1 MRVAVVGPTHPIK
14 GGISHYTTLLA
25 RALRKDH
32 DVLFVSYAYQY
43 PEIIY
48 PGRGQT
54 SDDNNPIIEEAEF
67 LWHTLQPWSLT
78 KIAKRMKEFDVDC
91 VVLTWVTHFFGWH
104 IATLAK
110 QIKKQVGCPVLLL
123 CHNVK
128 QHEDRPLETPLTR
141 MAYEAVDGFIVHSE
155 EDKTNL
161 LKFIPDAKVIKN
173 FHPTYDIFASV
184 SQWNKN
190 DARSSLGI
198 PDDTPMV
205 LYFGAVRP
213 YKGLKWLIKAAPEII
228 KNIPGCQIWCV
239 GDYWDGPAEFLSSAD
254 ELGVL
259 FDESSPEN
267 GGVVILDAYI
277 PNEEVGKYFAAT
289 DLVVLPYESATQSG
303 IVQIAYGFEK
313 PCMVTNVGGLPE
325 VVLDN
330 KTGYVIPPLDSDTIA
345 EKTVEYFSLDAEKRA
360 RFVDEIMEWRKV
372 FDWEHM
378 VSTIE
383 KLTAIVKTKC

>member
-25 RALRKDH
+25 RSLRKKH
-32 DVLFVSYAYQY
+32 DVLFISYEYQY

-48 PGRGQT
+48 PGTSQT
-54 SDDNNPIIEEAEF
+54 SDDKNPIIEETEF
-67 LWHTLQPWSLT
+67 LWHTLKPWTLT
-78 KIAKRMKEFDVDC
+78 KIARRMKEFKADV

-104 IATLAK
+104 IATLARR
-110 QIKKQVGCPVLLL
+110 IKKIVGCPVILL

-141 MAYEAVDGFIVHSE
+141 MAYESVDGFIVHSE
-155 EDKTNL
+155 EDRTNL
-161 LKFIPDAKVIKN
+161 IKFIPDAVVKKN

-184 SQWNKN
+184 AAWTRP
-190 DARSSLGI
+190 DARADLGV
-198 PDDTPMV
+198 PDDSPMV

-213 YKGLKWLIKAAPEII
+213 YKGLKWLVEASPEII
-228 KNIPGCQIWCV
+228 KNIPGCQVWCV
-239 GDYWDGPAEFLSSAD
+239 GDYWDGPDEFESMAEKS
-254 ELGVL
+254 GVL
-259 FDESSPEN
+259 FDKNNPGA
-267 GGVVILDAYI
+267 GGVRIFDGYI
-277 PNEEVGKYFAAT
+277 PNEDVGKYFAAA

-313 PCMVTNVGGLPE
+313 PCIVTDVGGLPE
-325 VVLDN
+325 VVLDGV
-330 KTGYVIPPLDSDTIA
+330 TGYVIPPLDSESIA
-345 EKTVEYFSLDAEKRA
+345 IKTAEFFNGGNALKEKFES
-360 RFVDEIMEWRKV
+360 EIIEWRKV

-383 KLTAIVKTKC
+383 TLKEEISHN